1 MPLELL
7 SLVDY
12 LSADCSL
19 VRWTK
24 MNSERSLADLNLG
37 LPLAVIGRQQDRPLV
52 YLQTNPGGRMRKEGR
67 WINLRKDQLIGY
79 LQKEKKFNIYL
90 INILNYMIGYQNN
103 QLSIK

>member
-1 MPLELL
+1 
-7 SLVDY
+7 
-12 LSADCSL
+12 
-19 VRWTK
+19 

-79 LQKEKKFNIYL
+79 LQKGKKYNIYL